1 MIIPKQ
7 IEPLLADTKILIVD
21 DEPYMRKVIRSL
33 LLFVGVK
40 KIFEASDGADGLEA
54 IATVVPDI
62 VILDWEMPMLNG
74 PEFVRIVR
82 SPTTFDHP
90 DVPIIMVTG
99 HVERARVVEAILL
112 GVNEYI
118 CKPVAAKTL
127 LDRIVSIR
135 TKPRENVRIGNYYGP
150 VPRKL
155 LTEAVKKAG
164 ASADSELTWV

>member
-33 LLFVGVK
+33 LLFVGVQ

-82 SPTTFDHP
+82 SPATFAHP
-90 DVPIIMVTG
+90 DVPIIMLTG
-99 HVERARVVEAILL
+99 HVERSRVLEAILL

-135 TKPRENVRIGNYYGP
+135 TNPRPIVQLGHYYGP
-150 VPRKL
+150 APRKL

-164 ASADSELTWV
+164 SSAESELAWV

>member
-1 MIIPKQ
+1 MIVPKQ
-7 IEPLLADTKILIVD
+7 FEAVLASTKILIVD

-40 KIFEASDGADGLEA
+40 KIHEACDGADGLEA
-54 IATVVPDI
+54 INKVMPDI

-82 SPTTFDHP
+82 SPTTFAHS
-90 DVPIIMVTG
+90 DVPIIMLTG
-99 HVERARVVEAILL
+99 HVERSRVVEAILL

-135 TKPRENVRIGNYYGP
+135 TKPRPTVQLGSYYGP
-150 VPRKL
+150 APRAL
-155 LTEAVKKAG
+155 VTDALRKAG
-164 ASADSELTWV
+164 QEAELAWV